1 MVKKVHEPEASFI
14 SNDDMLEKII
24 WKHYV
29 NINLKLN
36 LYCTQSKFIFYNTKC
51 KEFLKKIL
59 YNFIKFN

>member
-36 LYCTQSKFIFYNTKC
+36 LYCTQSKFIFYK
-51 KEFLKKIL
+51 LKKI
-59 YNFIKFN
+59 FFKQI